1 MENTGGKDK
10 SKKNIA
16 FPSNSRFLSRVSL
29 QTDLLNDGRQNSNGQ
44 KYDGTDESDQIDA
57 KSSFKELA

>member
-16 FPSNSRFLSRVSL
+16 FPSNSRVLSRVSL
-29 QTDLLNDGRQNSNGQ
+29 QTDLLNDGE
-44 KYDGTDESDQIDA
+44 TE
-57 KSSFKELA
+57 